1 MHSRCYRWGCII
13 RLAARA
19 HRPLASCPLVRQ
31 VVMATLM
38 ARGEAERTRAV
49 GTCFLLEHTIIH
61 VRIFGNS
68 AEQNRVETQIICGD
82 LLMVPR
88 VVSHCVAS
96 TATVLPLEIFLERI
110 YRSGSNELIIHEA
123 IFGVYSQDHTPN
135 YSKSWSTNAR

>member
-13 RLAARA
+13 HLAARA

-96 TATVLPLEIFLERI
+96 TATVLPLEIFLLPVGGGLLTSRAAFA
-110 YRSGSNELIIHEA
+110 SA
-123 IFGVYSQDHTPN
+123 IAPITHHLLAPC
-135 YSKSWSTNAR
+135 ST